1 MKRSEVY
8 SWRLAPEL
16 KAALEQE
23 ARRER
28 ASVGGLLE
36 RIALGWLSG
45 RRSGT
50 DADEEQARLH
60 AGAAKTFGRIAGGDP
75 HRSTAVRAA
84 VRRRLA
90 ARRGR

>member
-8 SWRLAPEL
+8 SWRVATEL
-16 KAALEQE
+16 KAALEHE

-36 RIALGWLSG
+36 RIALEWLST
-45 RRSGT
+45 RRAGT
-50 DADEEQARLH
+50 DGDEAQARLH
-60 AGAAKTFGRIAGGDP
+60 AAAAKTFGSLAGGDP

>member
-1 MKRSEVY
+1 MKKSEVY

-36 RIALGWLSG
+36 RIAVGWLSG

-50 DADEEQARLH
+50 NDDEEQARLR
-60 AGAAKTFGRIAGGDP
+60 AGAVKTFGKIAGGDP
-75 HRSTAVRAA
+75 HRSTTVRAA